1 MPEIS
6 NEHIK
11 EAEDFLIDGNLFD
24 KNERVPF
31 IKNLESCDLLAVPG
45 SGKTTAL
52 LAKLFCLSKHLPL
65 NNGEGILVLSHT
77 NAAVNEIEKK
87 LKKVVPNLF
96 EYPNFVGTVQSF
108 VNRFLANSAC
118 FYKYGEYLSTVDDDI
133 ANKLI
138 INQTKSLGFDNA
150 LSKYFF
156 FQTFNQTALVTKKLL
171 SEEYHLTDAETKE
184 VITKLKKQRVLYNG
198 SLVYSKVKNNTAING
213 LSVDEKVKEI
223 VKSIAAKAK
232 QKTNKEK
239 DKRGTLY
246 TLNFIENKFTYI
258 QPLGF
263 ESDSGKTLLELYQNN
278 FTNGISRYRDCYSLG
293 YWYLQEYPAIR
304 TFLQKRFKYVFID
317 EMQDLEKYQINL
329 IDNIFHSVES
339 PTIIQRIGDINQSI
353 YNSGKKVKIQV
364 DWEVREPVMYLK
376 DSNRLT
382 KEVADIVNFFTLD
395 RQQDNKGK
403 PRFIVNG
410 KRELDATIPPHLIL
424 FNNDTK
430 GQLKKTFIELIK
442 KFELKKTPEGQRYG
456 FNIIGWNAKWN
467 DDEDHKGKLR
477 LENIFDEYKKENS
490 ALKET
495 YDSLSK
501 YLQYFDKNKKT
512 LEAARK
518 SILNALIHVLRIEG
532 LTYSTTI
539 RGMEKSK
546 YYTKRELIKHIQE
559 GENGTDY
566 ESFKNSLYKWS
577 FDIAV
582 NQKYREV
589 YNSLKNFINSDFKN
603 WFGFNI
609 TEKSSEFIG
618 ERFEELIQV
627 ENKQEQQTE
636 DINIKLG
643 TVHSVKGQTHC
654 ATMYVETSYFE
665 YETEKKRVK
674 EALKKEEH
682 NFNINDNKEKRGKQA
697 FKMMYVGFS
706 RPTHLLCFA
715 ALKNNILNE
724 IDNYEKVGWKII
736 DLTQE

>member
-1 MPEIS
+1 MLEIKD
-6 NEHIK
+6 EHIK
-11 EAEDFLIDGNLFD
+11 EAEDFLIGSNSFD
-24 KNERVPF
+24 EKERIPF

-65 NNGEGILVLSHT
+65 NNGEGILILSHT

-87 LKKVVPNLF
+87 LKKVVPILF

-108 VNRFLANSAC
+108 VNKFLASPAC
-118 FYKYGEYLSTVDDDI
+118 FHKYGEYLSTVDDDI

-138 INQTKSLGFDNA
+138 INQTKNLGFDNA

-156 FQTFNQTALVTKKLL
+156 FQTFNQSALVTKKLL

-184 VITKLKKQRVLYNG
+184 VITILKKQRVLRNG

-213 LSVDEKVKEI
+213 LSVDEKIKEI

-278 FTNGISRYRDCYSLG
+278 FTNGITRYRDCYSLG
-293 YWYLQEYPAIR
+293 YWYLQEFFAIR
-304 TFLQKRFKYVFID
+304 TLLQKRFKYVFVD
-317 EMQDLEKYQINL
+317 EMQDLEKYQIDI
-329 IDNIFHSVES
+329 IDKIFHSEES
-339 PTIIQRIGDINQSI
+339 PTIIQRIGDINQAI
-353 YNSGKKVKIQV
+353 YNSGKKVKIHA
-364 DWEVREPVMYLK
+364 DWEIREPVMYLK

-382 KEVADIVNFFTLD
+382 KEVADVVNFFTLD
-395 RQQDNKGK
+395 RQQDNEGN

-410 KRELDATIPPHLIL
+410 KRELDSIIQPHLLL
-424 FNNDTK
+424 FDNDTK
-430 GQLKKTFIELIK
+430 GQLKNTFSELIK
-442 KFELKKTPEGQRYG
+442 KFELRKTPEGQQYG
-456 FNIIGWNAKWN
+456 FNIIGWNAKWE
-467 DDEDHKGKLR
+467 DDEDHNGKLR
-477 LENIFDEYKKENS
+477 LENIFNDYKKENS

-532 LTYSTTI
+532 LTYSASI
-539 RGMEKSK
+539 RGVEKSR
-546 YYTKRELIKHIQE
+546 YYTKSELIKHIQE
-559 GENGTDY
+559 ARNNNDY
-566 ESFKNSLYKWS
+566 ESFKYKLYKWS

-582 NQKYREV
+582 NQKYQEV
-589 YNSLKNFINSDFKN
+589 YNNLKEFINNEFKDWFDFD
-603 WFGFNI
+603 I
-609 TEKSSEFIG
+609 TEKSNEFIG
-618 ERFEELIQV
+618 ESFEGLIQV
-627 ENKQEQQTE
+627 EDKQKQLPENL
-636 DINIKLG
+636 NIKIG

-654 ATMYVETSYFE
+654 ATMYIETSYYD
-665 YETEKKRVK
+665 YETEKKNIQK
-674 EALKKEEH
+674 ALKKEEH
-682 NFNINDNKEKRGKQA
+682 NFKLADRSDIRGKEA

-715 ALKNNILNE
+715 ALKDNVNGE
-724 IDNYEKVGWKII
+724 IGNYKKTGWKII
-736 DLTQE
+736 DLTQ